1 MIDVLIVEDSRVARD
16 HIKNILELDRDIIVA
31 GTASNGEEAL
41 SFLKKRK
48 PMVITMDIHMPKMNG
63 FEATRRIMET
73 TPVPIVIVT
82 ASYNKRDVEKAFRAI
97 EAGALAILEKPF
109 GDGHDRHD
117 ETAKDLVETVK
128 CMSEVKVIRRWP
140 KSRFPDGNA
149 ALSREPL
156 PAISPRDMSA
166 VLIGASTG
174 GPPVIQ
180 TILSGLKKN
189 LPVPVL
195 IVQHISSGFL
205 KGMVEWLQHT
215 TSLPVRIAADRE
227 VLLPGHI
234 YFAPDDHHMG
244 VTRGGIV
251 SLSRTEPENGSR
263 PSVSHLFRS
272 ARKVYGE
279 KLVGVLLTGMGK
291 DGAYELK
298 QMKEHGAVTL
308 VQDRESSVVYGMP
321 GEAVRIDAAT
331 YVLTPETIAEEIEGL
346 ASRSYGNL

>member
-1 MIDVLIVEDSRVARD
+1 M
-16 HIKNILELDRDIIVA
+16 
-31 GTASNGEEAL
+31 
-41 SFLKKRK
+41 
-48 PMVITMDIHMPKMNG
+48 
-63 FEATRRIMET
+63 
-73 TPVPIVIVT
+73 
-82 ASYNKRDVEKAFRAI
+82 
-97 EAGALAILEKPF
+97 
-109 GDGHDRHD
+109 
-117 ETAKDLVETVK
+117 
-128 CMSEVKVIRRWP
+128 
-140 KSRFPDGNA
+140 
-149 ALSREPL
+149 SREPL
-156 PAISPRDMSA
+156 PAITPRDMSA

-215 TSLPVRIAADRE
+215 TALPVRIAADRE
-227 VLLPGHI
+227 VLLPGHV
-234 YFAPDDHHMG
+234 YFAPDDLHMG

-331 YVLTPETIAEEIEGL
+331 L
-346 ASRSYGNL
+346 S